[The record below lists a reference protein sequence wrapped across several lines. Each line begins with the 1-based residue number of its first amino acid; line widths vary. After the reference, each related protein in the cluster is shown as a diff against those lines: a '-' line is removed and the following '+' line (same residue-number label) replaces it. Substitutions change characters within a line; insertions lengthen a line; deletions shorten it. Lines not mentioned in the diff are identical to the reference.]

1 MHDIDT
7 LRDNIMQRLNPAKI
21 FLFGS
26 YADGT
31 ATAESDVDLM
41 VVMDSEL
48 PPHKRNIMLKRLFP
62 KRAFS
67 LDAFVYTPQE
77 FQRYKDTPGTVV
89 YQAVHY
95 GKLLYG

>member
-1 MHDIDT
+1 MHDIEQ
-7 LRDNIMQRLNPAKI
+7 LRDNILQRLNPVKI

-26 YADGT
+26 HADGT
-31 ATAESDVDLM
+31 ATADSDVDLV

-62 KRAFS
+62 HRSFA

-77 FQRYKDTPGTVV
+77 FQRYKDVPGTVV
-89 YQAVHY
+89 YQAAHH